1 MQALRLFF
9 VCSFTLVSPVT
20 HHGRYQTCLQGAV
33 RGTLPRGC
41 CVGTALGAS
50 LAGWLHPLPLLP
62 PPGCC
67 PGVARAPGSVL
78 SPAGGSRSH
87 LCQQD
92 QLEPCLA
99 APGCCRWALAA
110 CLRGAASH
118 CAPPPPTSVNLPA
131 VQSCSEIKR
140 LPGSSI

>member
-1 MQALRLFF
+1 MQALCLFF
-9 VCSFTLVSPVT
+9 VCSFALVSPVT

-33 RGTLPRGC
+33 RGTLPHGC
-41 CVGTALGAS
+41 GVGTALGAS

-78 SPAGGSRSH
+78 SPAGGVSLPPLPAGPARALPRSTGVLSVGFGCVPARGTLA
-87 LCQQD
+87 LC
-92 QLEPCLA
+92 
-99 APGCCRWALAA
+99 
-110 CLRGAASH
+110 
-118 CAPPPPTSVNLPA
+118 PPPTSVNLPA